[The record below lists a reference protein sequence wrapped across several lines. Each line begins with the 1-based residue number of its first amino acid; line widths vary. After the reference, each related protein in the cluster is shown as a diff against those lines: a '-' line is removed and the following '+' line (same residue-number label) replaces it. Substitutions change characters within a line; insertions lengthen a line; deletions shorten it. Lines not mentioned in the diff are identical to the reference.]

1 MLVGVDGGAGTF
13 PFGVDRGDVSAVVS
27 CGAELIT
34 DALHT
39 PHGRW
44 DAAALAESNDGDF
57 PTSMRHGGF
66 MKAVQLFDSR
76 AFKIGSS
83 EAVQMDPQQRM
94 LLERG
99 YGAAHAAGHTRATL
113 MGCRGAVHL
122 GVSGNEF
129 ATNFIF
135 NSPNGSSVYAA
146 VGGSLS
152 VASGRSSFVL
162 GLHGPCCA
170 VDSAC
175 SASLVACHA
184 SVRAL
189 QRDESDM
196 GLTLGANLMLVPMMG
211 TSFAIAGMTS
221 ATGRCHTFDARANGY
236 SRGETCAAVS
246 LSLTST
252 SSVHIGGCAVMQDG
266 RSASLTAPSGAAQ
279 QNLLLASLAD
289 AAVAIDAVSKSEAHG
304 TGTALGDPIEMGAAA
319 GALLEKRSANRGPL
333 ATSALKANFGHAEC
347 GAGIAQ
353 LTRLVGG
360 LQRAQA
366 PLNAQLRLLN
376 PMVANTLHV
385 GGGIVPSQNIGF
397 VTESGQVLGG
407 GASSFG
413 YSGTIAHATL
423 NADKVGCHSACSEE
437 LVFARRAYLW
447 RDVQHPFIQRRLPS
461 SEPTQGTFRSPAAGQ
476 LCALVADHVVQGRVV
491 FPGMGYLELARAA
504 FDAAAQSAKGA
515 ALRDFYFLAPLVA
528 ETPDLWVQGT
538 VEQGAID
545 VRSGTL
551 ESDGQLADDAAL
563 HTSGKL
569 GEHAGPKPID
579 LAAQRTRCCSRAADT
594 PSFFDY
600 FQSVGLQYGPAF
612 RLVQAAWVGEGAAAV
627 GQLRLR
633 SSRGGTQMHPAD
645 LDAAIQVGVL
655 PPISNGSSETRLP
668 FALNGAVLKAAEGE
682 LWGVR
687 ALRLLVSPA
696 PHAYA
701 SRPTSQP
708 SAH

>member
-1 MLVGVDGGAGTF
+1 
-13 PFGVDRGDVSAVVS
+13 
-27 CGAELIT
+27 
-34 DALHT
+34 
-39 PHGRW
+39 
-44 DAAALAESNDGDF
+44 
-57 PTSMRHGGF
+57 
-66 MKAVQLFDSR
+66 
-76 AFKIGSS
+76 
-83 EAVQMDPQQRM
+83 
-94 LLERG
+94 
-99 YGAAHAAGHTRATL
+99 
-113 MGCRGAVHL
+113 
-122 GVSGNEF
+122 
-129 ATNFIF
+129 
-135 NSPNGSSVYAA
+135 
-146 VGGSLS
+146 
-152 VASGRSSFVL
+152 
-162 GLHGPCCA
+162 
-170 VDSAC
+170 
-175 SASLVACHA
+175 
-184 SVRAL
+184 
-189 QRDESDM
+189 
-196 GLTLGANLMLVPMMG
+196 
-211 TSFAIAGMTS
+211 
-221 ATGRCHTFDARANGY
+221 
-236 SRGETCAAVS
+236 
-246 LSLTST
+246 
-252 SSVHIGGCAVMQDG
+252 
-266 RSASLTAPSGAAQ
+266 
-279 QNLLLASLAD
+279 
-289 AAVAIDAVSKSEAHG
+289 
-304 TGTALGDPIEMGAAA
+304 
-319 GALLEKRSANRGPL
+319 
-333 ATSALKANFGHAEC
+333 
-347 GAGIAQ
+347 
-353 LTRLVGG
+353 
-360 LQRAQA
+360 
-366 PLNAQLRLLN
+366 
-376 PMVANTLHV
+376 
-385 GGGIVPSQNIGF
+385 
-397 VTESGQVLGG
+397 
-407 GASSFG
+407 
-413 YSGTIAHATL
+413 
-423 NADKVGCHSACSEE
+423 
-437 LVFARRAYLW
+437 
-447 RDVQHPFIQRRLPS
+447 
-461 SEPTQGTFRSPAAGQ
+461 
-476 LCALVADHVVQGRVV
+476 VVQGRVV